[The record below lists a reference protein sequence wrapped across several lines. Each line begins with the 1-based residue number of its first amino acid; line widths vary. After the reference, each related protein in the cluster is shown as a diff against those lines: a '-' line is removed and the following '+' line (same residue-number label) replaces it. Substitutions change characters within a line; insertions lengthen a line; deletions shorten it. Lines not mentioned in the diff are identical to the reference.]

1 MSFYLDEE
9 DEFLMKDPTDNADMA
24 SGPICNW
31 REVPVNRYRRFA
43 QDKKL
48 VVDVELAEAQRFV
61 DEFEQESEFFRNAVV
76 ERRENGELKI
86 VGELDCGVRLTIDYE
101 TYKDRPESLRK
112 IMKCQW
118 FKRIHRVRVFFLRTT

>member
-1 MSFYLDEE
+1 MSFYLHE
-9 DEFLMKDPTDNADMA
+9 DEFLIKDLTDNADMA

-31 REVPVNRYRRFA
+31 RKVPVNRYRRFA

-86 VGELDCGVRLTIDYE
+86 VGELDCGVRLTIDYA

-112 IMKCQW
+112 NIKSQ
-118 FKRIHRVRVFFLRTT
+118 